1 MNDSAG
7 YRPQVIIL
15 VADDDPTA
23 RFMLSQTVLSEGYQV
38 VEATDGAEALHMIE
52 QARPALV
59 LLDALMPSL
68 DGFEVCLELQKLPEA
83 KRPPVLMIT
92 GLEDRESVDRAF
104 AVGAVDY
111 VTKPIHWPVLRQ
123 RIHRLLHT
131 QQLEQF
137 REDLTHMVVHDMKN
151 PLSVIKGFAE
161 ITLQDL
167 EEHPDVEWL
176 TERLQFIKNSS
187 EELLQ
192 LVVMLLDVARM
203 QEGQLT
209 LKRTE
214 RLAIDALRD
223 VQQATS
229 WVARV
234 RATTLSIDCPDET
247 LIALLDWSL
256 IHRVLINLVTN
267 AVKHSPEGGIVIL
280 ACYNTMDESMP
291 CLYFTVQDKGEGIAP
306 EDQKHIFEKFTQAS
320 HREFGSTMDT
330 GLGLTFCKLATEAH
344 SGTIRVESALGQG
357 AKFIL
362 CFPLVPES

>member
-137 REDLTHMVVHDMKN
+137 R
-151 PLSVIKGFAE
+151 
-161 ITLQDL
+161 
-167 EEHPDVEWL
+167 
-176 TERLQFIKNSS
+176 
-187 EELLQ
+187 
-192 LVVMLLDVARM
+192 
-203 QEGQLT
+203 
-209 LKRTE
+209 
-214 RLAIDALRD
+214 
-223 VQQATS
+223 
-229 WVARV
+229 
-234 RATTLSIDCPDET
+234 
-247 LIALLDWSL
+247 
-256 IHRVLINLVTN
+256 
-267 AVKHSPEGGIVIL
+267 
-280 ACYNTMDESMP
+280 
-291 CLYFTVQDKGEGIAP
+291 
-306 EDQKHIFEKFTQAS
+306 
-320 HREFGSTMDT
+320 
-330 GLGLTFCKLATEAH
+330 
-344 SGTIRVESALGQG
+344 
-357 AKFIL
+357 
-362 CFPLVPES
+362 